1 MADTFVVKCSDTKK
15 ICYAADGAGAFGYS
29 DSILRKLQAEIN
41 RFASKA
47 GFAPLVVDGL
57 IGDNTVLAVQKIAAI
72 GETTT
77 FPITD
82 VRATWT
88 PWKTTTRE
96 KIANAGAAL
105 VNSLNS
111 LGNVVGVPAAVAVA
125 KSTPPAPSPSFT
137 PPPAP
142 SFPTDVAF
150 DPSTAGDDK
159 KKSPRWPYYVAG
171 GVGALALIYAVYAFA
186 VPPKPKAKAAPAAPK
201 ALPAPAVPAPAVPAA
216 TAAVPVSGARYRS
229 RRGKSRRKRASGSR

>member
-29 DSILRKLQAEIN
+29 DSILRKLQTEIN

-111 LGNVVGVPAAVAVA
+111 LGNVVGVPAAAAVA

-150 DPSTAGDDK
+150 DPSTAGGNA

-171 GVGALALIYAVYAFA
+171 GVGALALIYAVYAFV
-186 VPPKPKAKAAPAAPK
+186 VPPKAKAVSAAPK
-201 ALPAPAVPAPAVPAA
+201 ALPAPAVPAA

-229 RRGKSRRKRASGSR
+229 RRGKSPRKRASGSR